1 MKINFYNKKVIYV
14 SLGYLMV
21 FNKNFNWYRL
31 KKKIS
36 LMYLY
41 YFIIS
46 ISIYNNY
53 LIVYKKCFIFL
64 NKVKILFLDIKNV
77 ERILY

>member
-1 MKINFYNKKVIYV
+1 MIMKINFYNKKVIYV

-36 LMYLY
+36 SMYVLLFY
-41 YFIIS
+41 Y
-46 ISIYNNY
+46 
-53 LIVYKKCFIFL
+53 
-64 NKVKILFLDIKNV
+64 
-77 ERILY
+77 